1 LLSDAALAALRRHA
15 EEELARNGT
24 ARTYLGYN
32 VLVKIKIDELILND
46 LRGDDLPRFE
56 PVLEAITVEEMH
68 DEGL

>member
-15 EEELARNGT
+15 EKELARNGT

-46 LRGDDLPRFE
+46 LRGDDLPRSE